1 MLKIKKERRSVHV
14 SIDLIRQYSDLSQ
27 HIKEPQNVIYC
38 LNFCKNYHILKR
50 RPCFIPEVTCSV
62 LSVSVLSVSSR
73 DNILYSLSVYYLFA
87 V

>member
-27 HIKEPQNVIYC
+27 HIKEPQNGIYC
-38 LNFCKNYHILKR
+38 LNFLNYHILKR
-50 RPCFIPEVTCSV
+50 RPCFIPEVMCSV

-73 DNILYSLSVYYLFA
+73 DNVLYSLSVYYLFA